1 MRACTFLRMQ
11 GLAMLTR
18 TTDWVRYR
26 QPRRGI
32 ETLQAFFAG
41 HAFDRHAHDT
51 LAVGQ
56 TDSGV
61 QRFRYRGRQHDST
74 PGGMIVLLPG
84 EAHDGECGGGEGFSY
99 RIAYLDPGYGSDL
112 LREAGLGPHLP
123 FAREPVLFDVRLQH
137 AFGFLWS
144 ALDCDGRAET
154 LRQDEALVALWRAL
168 AGDRVRFPGAAPD
181 RLRMARD
188 ALADAPDRS
197 WSLDELASIAGLSRF
212 ALCRAFRR
220 AYGVSPHAWLLERR
234 LTHARHCLAAGMPAA
249 EAALAAGFADQSHL
263 TRHLKRRFGMA
274 PGRFSRVLA

>member
-1 MRACTFLRMQ
+1 MRAMATR
-11 GLAMLTR
+11 GR
-18 TTDWVRYR
+18 TTDRVRYR

-74 PGGMIVLLPG
+74 PGGMIVLHPG
-84 EAHDGECGGGEGFSY
+84 EAHDGECGGGAGFAY
-99 RIAYLDPGYGSDL
+99 RIIYLDPGYGSEL

-123 FAREPVLFDVRLQH
+123 FAAEPVLFDTRLQH
-137 AFGFLWS
+137 AFGLLWT
-144 ALDCDGRAET
+144 ALDEGAAGECLG
-154 LRQDEALVALWRAL
+154 QDEGVVALWRAL
-168 AGDRVRFPGAAPD
+168 AGDRAHLRSAAPD
-181 RLRMARD
+181 RLRLARD
-188 ALADAPDRS
+188 ALADAPERS
-197 WSLDELASIAGLSRF
+197 WSLDELAALAGLSRF
-212 ALCRAFRR
+212 ALCRAFRQ
-220 AYGVSPHAWLLERR
+220 ACGVSPHAWLLERR
-234 LTHARHCLAAGMPAA
+234 LTLARVHLAAGMPAA

-274 PGRFSRVLA
+274 PGRFARVIGRTEIA